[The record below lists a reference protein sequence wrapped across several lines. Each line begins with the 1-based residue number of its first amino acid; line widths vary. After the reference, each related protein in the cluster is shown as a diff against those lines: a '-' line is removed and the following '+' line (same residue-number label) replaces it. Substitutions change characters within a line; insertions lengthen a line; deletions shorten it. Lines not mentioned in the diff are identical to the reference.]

1 MKRGEIGQTSCV
13 LARGRSQ
20 YRCYVNPLRGPPE
33 AGPPPGGGTFLY
45 REDEVGGASDQRQY
59 GLLAEEVAK
68 LAPDLVRFDE
78 EGEPFSV
85 HYEQLAPML
94 LNEVQKQQRTIET
107 LLARV
112 EELERSLGAEQSGTD
127 R

>member
-1 MKRGEIGQTSCV
+1 MAADSSV
-13 LARGRSQ
+13 LLD
-20 YRCYVNPLRGPPE
+20 LRPV
-33 AGPPPGGGTFLY
+33 TFLY
-45 REDEVGGASDQRQY
+45 RDEVGGANDERQY
-59 GLLAEEVAK
+59 GLLAEQVAHV
-68 LAPDLVRFDE
+68 APGLVRFDE
-78 EGEPFSV
+78 EGKPFSV

-112 EELERSLGAEQSGTD
+112 EQLEQRPGTEPMGTD